1 MNSSHTKFSLFSH
14 RDYSEGAYNYILS
27 FKVILFLVVKIT
39 AVDITYEFCS
49 VYLQQYF
56 FYCRIEIWNISIHS
70 FSACS

>member
-14 RDYSEGAYNYILS
+14 RDYSEGSYILS

-56 FYCRIEIWNISIHS
+56 FTVE
-70 FSACS
+70 

>member
-56 FYCRIEIWNISIHS
+56 HRKDLVF
-70 FSACS
+70 